1 MPLSLTRVL
10 IVEDE
15 PRLRDLLGDALRGW
29 GMQSQAYRS
38 GEEALRADDL
48 DADIVLLD
56 LNLPGIG
63 GLEMLAELRQR
74 KCDAPAI
81 VLTGYGD
88 LPAAQRAIELGVTA
102 FLTKPCRLG
111 ELEKAIDLCRRQI
124 APDPPVREA
133 GEEAAP
139 REPEA
144 DAGPTKLDEFER
156 QHILEALAKNAGNRT
171 ATAAAL
177 GISRRTLQYRL
188 AEYERQGHAVD

>member
-1 MPLSLTRVL
+1 MMPLSVNRVM

-29 GMQSQAYRS
+29 GLQSIAFRT
-38 GEEALRADDL
+38 GEDALRAENV

-63 GLEMLAELRQR
+63 GLETLAELRQR
-74 KCDAPAI
+74 KIDVPAI
-81 VLTGYGD
+81 VLTGFGD
-88 LPAAQRAIELGVTA
+88 LPAAQRAIELGVSA

-111 ELEKAIDLCRRQI
+111 ELEQAIDRFRRQLTHE
-124 APDPPVREA
+124 PVVLEENATTSAVPVA
-133 GEEAAP
+133 G
-139 REPEA
+139 
-144 DAGPTKLDEFER
+144 TSTLDEVER
-156 QHILEALAKNAGNRT
+156 QHILDALARHNGNRT

-188 AEYERQGHAVD
+188 AEYERSGYLAE